1 MIERNRLREF
11 HRQDLPLHILEQDY
25 VQALFLMEL
34 YDRVDH
40 LVFKGGT
47 YLKHAH
53 GLDRFSEDL
62 DFTLNEEE
70 DVRGKMED
78 AADALS
84 YYGIPA
90 EMRGSD
96 ETETGLNLQLV
107 YEGPLYDGTE
117 RSKGRIDI
125 EVSKRDDVF
134 LNPEWT
140 RLFFD
145 YPETGAVTCLGMQL
159 EEAMAEKLRALATR
173 NQARDLY
180 DVWFLLNKDVK
191 PDSSL
196 FERKMNVV
204 GEDAVVRITLT
215 EDDWER
221 DLNVFVEHPP
231 AFTDALDQ
239 VVEELEQASLTV
251 KKG

>member
-1 MIERNRLREF
+1 MIERNRLRAF

-25 VQALFLMEL
+25 VQALFLMEV
-34 YDRVDH
+34 YDRVDR

-90 EMRGSD
+90 EMRSSD

-125 EVSKRDDVF
+125 EVSKRNDVF

-191 PDSSL
+191 PDSDL
-196 FERKMNVV
+196 FEKKMRVV
-204 GEDAVVRITLT
+204 SEDAVVQITVT
-215 EDDWER
+215 EEAWKR
-221 DLNVFVEHPP
+221 DLGVFVEHPP
-231 AFTDALDQ
+231 VFTDALDQ
-239 VVEELEQASLTV
+239 VVEELKQASFTV
-251 KKG
+251 EQG

>member
-25 VQALFLMEL
+25 IQALFLVEL

-62 DFTLNEEE
+62 DFTLNGEE

-84 YYGIPA
+84 YYGVPS
-90 EMRGSD
+90 EVRDPG

-107 YEGPLYDGTE
+107 YEGPLYDGTG

-125 EVSKRDDVF
+125 EVSKRDGVF
-134 LNPEWT
+134 LSPEWT

-145 YPETGAVTCLGMQL
+145 YPEMGAVTCLGMKL
-159 EEAMAEKLRALATR
+159 EETMAEKLRALATR
-173 NQARDLY
+173 SQARDLY
-180 DVWFLLNKDVK
+180 DVWFLLNKDVE
-191 PDSSL
+191 PDIDL
-196 FERKMNVV
+196 FERKMSVV
-204 GEDAVVRITLT
+204 GEDAVVRITVT
-215 EDDWER
+215 EDDWNR
-221 DLNVFVEHPP
+221 DLAVFVEHPP
-231 AFTDALDQ
+231 TFADTLDR
-239 VVEELEQASLTV
+239 VVEELEQASFTV
-251 KKG
+251 EQG